1 MNTNEIIDILFD
13 RSKGH
18 HRTSKGF
25 KCYFNLYRC
34 NLSRDD
40 VHNLFEFEIDKSLS
54 VFNPSI
60 LISIPEGEVGEIYSH
75 DEKYNYDKLNYM
87 MQIFPEDI
95 LKEYGKELTYVVFS
109 ILHEVGH
116 WEYICDNNY
125 SPQEYEENDFVERK
139 LFYENHKGNDSE
151 ETFWEYRE
159 ITSEKKA
166 DKYAISELNNAL
178 KSITNS
184 KKDEYEHE
192 REQRI

>member
-1 MNTNEIIDILFD
+1 MTTNEIVDILFD
-13 RSKGH
+13 RSKEH
-18 HRTSKGF
+18 HRMSKGF
-25 KCYFNLYRC
+25 KCYFSLYRC
-34 NLSRDD
+34 NLSRND
-40 VHNLFEFEIDKSLS
+40 VHDLFEFEIDKSLS

-87 MQIFPEDI
+87 MQIFSEDT

-116 WEYICDNNY
+116 WEYICNNNY
-125 SPQEYEENDFVERK
+125 SPQEYEEKDSVERK
-139 LFYENHKGNDSE
+139 SFYENNKEKNSE
-151 ETFWEYRE
+151 AVFWKYRE
-159 ITSEKKA
+159 ITSEKEA

-184 KKDEYEHE
+184 KKDKHE
-192 REQRI
+192 RK

>member
-13 RSKGH
+13 RSKEH

-25 KCYFNLYRC
+25 KCYFSLYRC
-34 NLSRDD
+34 NLSRND

-87 MQIFPEDI
+87 MQIFSKDI
-95 LKEYGKELTYVVFS
+95 LIEYGKELTYVVFS

-139 LFYENHKGNDSE
+139 LFYENHKENDSE
-151 ETFWEYRE
+151 EAFWEYRE
-159 ITSEKKA
+159 ITSEKEA

-184 KKDEYEHE
+184 KKDEHE
-192 REQRI
+192 RE